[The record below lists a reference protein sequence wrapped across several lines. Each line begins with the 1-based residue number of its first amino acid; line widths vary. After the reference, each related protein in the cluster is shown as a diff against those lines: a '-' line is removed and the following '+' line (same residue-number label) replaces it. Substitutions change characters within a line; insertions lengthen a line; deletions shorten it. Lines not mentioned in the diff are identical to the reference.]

1 VCIYISTSEYN
12 SNVVCVTIPLPCVQN
27 SSTFLISFFRH
38 HFFCWQRLDKNDLK
52 VIPES
57 IAELPSLLSLRFREN
72 AVISLAEC
80 FTKITT
86 LQVLH
91 KATPAHEHTAKVR
104 ADLRNHPGVG
114 HVKESICGHSTI
126 CPGADAAE
134 TSPCD

>member
-1 VCIYISTSEYN
+1 LR
-12 SNVVCVTIPLPCVQN
+12 PKKF
-27 SSTFLISFFRH
+27 TFSISFFRH
-38 HFFCWQRLDKNDLK
+38 DLFCWQRLDKNDLK

-72 AVISLAEC
+72 AVITLAEC

-91 KATPAHEHTAKVR
+91 KATQAHEYTAKVR

-114 HVKESICGHSTI
+114 HVKESICFHSTI

-134 TSPCD
+134 TSTCD